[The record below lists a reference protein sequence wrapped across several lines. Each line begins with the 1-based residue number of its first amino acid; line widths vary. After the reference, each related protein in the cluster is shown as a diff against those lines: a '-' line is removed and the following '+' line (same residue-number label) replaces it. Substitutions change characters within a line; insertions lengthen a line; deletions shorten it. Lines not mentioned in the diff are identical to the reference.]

1 MKKFEDF
8 VSEDYTVVGYKG
20 QYPNYS
26 ISSSVPTTGY
36 TMEPVVWQMNETAN
50 SLADEA
56 HTYHNDDD
64 ENHTGES
71 YMKEALTELHHR
83 INEAYHNKMG
93 SKLPL
98 VNDVFDPRFQG
109 SDVAED

>member
-1 MKKFEDF
+1 MKRFEDYIK
-8 VSEDYTVVGYKG
+8 EDYTVVGYKG

-56 HTYHNDDD
+56 FNYHNDED

-71 YMKEALTELHHR
+71 YMKEALKHLHEK
-83 INEAYHNKMG
+83 INQAYENKLG

-98 VNDVFDPRFQG
+98 VNDVFDPRFKG
-109 SDVAED
+109 SDVTDY